1 MIGNPVSM
9 PRVIDVAQDYN
20 RVAGAKK
27 IHVVQVT
34 EQEIM
39 DAMII
44 ANRNGNIA
52 CTQGGES
59 MAGLK
64 KAVQEGYVGPGEVG
78 ILDSTAH
85 MLKFITF
92 QEMYF
97 QNSFAPEF
105 NIKPRSDLKNAP
117 TLVKPKRL
125 TKYPESGKPLE
136 GEDMQDFVREM
147 TQEIASILGLKPV
160 Q

>member
-1 MIGNPVSM
+1 
-9 PRVIDVAQDYN
+9 
-20 RVAGAKK
+20 
-27 IHVVQVT
+27 
-34 EQEIM
+34 M

-64 KAVQEGYVGPGEVG
+64 KAVQEGHVKRGEVG

-85 MLKFITF
+85 MLKFLTF

-97 QNSFAPEF
+97 QDTFGPEF
-105 NIKPRSDLKNAP
+105 EIRPRKDLKNASI
-117 TLVKPKRL
+117 LVKPERL
-125 TKYPESGKPLE
+125 KTFPEPGNPLPAE
-136 GEDMQDFVREM
+136 EMQQYVQEM
-147 TQEIASILGLKPV
+147 TAEIARILKLEKK
-160 Q
+160 